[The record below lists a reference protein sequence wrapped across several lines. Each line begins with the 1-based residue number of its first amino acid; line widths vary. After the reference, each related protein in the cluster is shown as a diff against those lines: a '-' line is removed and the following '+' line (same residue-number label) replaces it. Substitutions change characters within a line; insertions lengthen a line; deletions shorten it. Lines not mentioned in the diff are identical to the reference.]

1 VEDATMKKALFFKFK
16 QSEDLSKNL
25 LSTSPLTLVHNNP
38 KDQYWGIGKGSGKNR
53 LGVMLMEVR

>member
-1 VEDATMKKALFFKFK
+1 MKKALFFKFK